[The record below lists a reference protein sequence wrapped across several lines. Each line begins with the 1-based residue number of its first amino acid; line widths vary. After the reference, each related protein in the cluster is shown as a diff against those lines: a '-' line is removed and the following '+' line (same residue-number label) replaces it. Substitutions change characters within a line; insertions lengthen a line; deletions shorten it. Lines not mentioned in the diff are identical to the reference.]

1 MKINSQL
8 TRRPN
13 MAKTVKIVRKFNTV
27 LAIQEGS
34 GNYKNDLTLKEA
46 AAELGVSRYNLY
58 KNYINTSVDREGLS
72 RFPMASGKTLLV
84 INSEKAAPA
93 AKATK
98 ANKAAKT
105 ATVKVEA

>member
-1 MKINSQL
+1 
-8 TRRPN
+8 
-13 MAKTVKIVRKFNTV
+13 MAKTVKIARKFNTV

-72 RFPMASGKTLLV
+72 LPNGKWQNTPRNQLRK
-84 INSEKAAPA
+84 SCSCCKGS
-93 AKATK
+93 
-98 ANKAAKT
+98 
-105 ATVKVEA
+105 

>member
-1 MKINSQL
+1 
-8 TRRPN
+8 
-13 MAKTVKIVRKFNTV
+13 MAKTIKIVRKFNTA

-34 GNYKNDLTLKEA
+34 GNYKNGLTLKEA

-72 RFPMASGKTLLV
+72 RFPMSNGKTLLV

-93 AKATK
+93 AKD
-98 ANKAAKT
+98 

>member
-1 MKINSQL
+1 
-8 TRRPN
+8 
-13 MAKTVKIVRKFNTV
+13 MAKTIKIVRKFNTV
-27 LAIQEGS
+27 LAIQEGT

-46 AAELGVSRYNLY
+46 AAELGVSRYDLY

-93 AKATK
+93 AKAPK
-98 ANKAAKT
+98 AKKAAKT

>member
-1 MKINSQL
+1 
-8 TRRPN
+8 

-27 LAIQEGS
+27 LAVQEAS

-72 RFPMASGKTLLV
+72 RFPMNEGKTLLV
-84 INSEKAAPA
+84 INSAPE
-93 AKATK
+93 AKAPKAKKTK
-98 ANKAAKT
+98 KASA
-105 ATVKVEA
+105 ATVTVQA